1 MTVPAGPTQPSP
13 RAGKGLCHPCLGWQ
27 PQLLDHR
34 PGLCTA
40 SAGRRGELPITPE
53 KMRSLW
59 TPMGTLEIDDFGF
72 MSLLYQASPQTS
84 LLSF

>member
-1 MTVPAGPTQPSP
+1 MLAGPTQPSP

-34 PGLCTA
+34 QGFCAA
-40 SAGRRGELPITPE
+40 SAGRRGELPITLE
-53 KMRSLW
+53 KVWPLW
-59 TPMGTLEIDDFGF
+59 TPMETLEMDDLGF
-72 MSLLYQASPQTS
+72 MSLLYQASPHTS